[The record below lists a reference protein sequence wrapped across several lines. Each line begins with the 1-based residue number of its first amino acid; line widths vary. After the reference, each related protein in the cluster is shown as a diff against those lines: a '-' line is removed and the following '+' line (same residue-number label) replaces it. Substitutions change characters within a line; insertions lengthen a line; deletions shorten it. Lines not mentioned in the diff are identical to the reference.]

1 MTQPG
6 VFIKKRNISKTRT
19 PYNIRTQNMS
29 PRAWG
34 LRQGSRFFFEK
45 WSIFPKGTAKSPL
58 RAHKPRIVTINNI
71 DGVSG
76 LIRAHTRWPKKYPS
90 IFDQILSPP
99 FGCNEPIMSPS
110 KIYLRFSYIEK
121 TFKKALQKLVDFCMV
136 FLKMFYEISHF
147 PLCLSDTIQ
156 KMFRFFWKPR

>member
-1 MTQPG
+1 MGAQ
-6 VFIKKRNISKTRT
+6 
-19 PYNIRTQNMS
+19 
-29 PRAWG
+29 AG
-34 LRQGSRFFFEK
+34 LTFFFEK
-45 WSIFPKGTAKSPL
+45 WSIFPQGTAKSPL
-58 RAHKPRIVTINNI
+58 RAHKPRKVTINNI

-147 PLCLSDTIQ
+147 PPCLSDTIK
-156 KMFRFFWKPR
+156 KMFRFFWKPRAPVFVFSHVSFKTFFSKKVNYFSKFLIF